1 MTVAFVDKWT
11 HIPSLKWYVGSR
23 TAKGCHP
30 DDGYIASAKLLK
42 NHILENKDE
51 WKREIISIDSV
62 KNVLN
67 LETEILQMFDARYDP
82 RSWNRHNN
90 DGIIV
95 ITGDKNPMKDPAVA
109 KTLADAIR
117 GDNHWTHKLNGKEHP
132 QKGQKRP
139 TITGDKHPNK
149 NPLNAAKISKSH
161 TGKKHPYQE
170 GDKNV
175 MHRPEVVKQFLGK
188 NHWTNKIEN
197 QLTCEHCYA
206 IMMKSNYTRWHG
218 KKCKLK

>member
-1 MTVAFVDKWT
+1 MTVAFVYKWT

-62 KNVLN
+62 KNVLKMYKKR
-67 LETEILQMFDARYDP
+67 T
-82 RSWNRHNN
+82 
-90 DGIIV
+90 
-95 ITGDKNPMKDPAVA
+95 
-109 KTLADAIR
+109 TLVR
-117 GDNHWTHKLNGKEHP
+117 GKEHP